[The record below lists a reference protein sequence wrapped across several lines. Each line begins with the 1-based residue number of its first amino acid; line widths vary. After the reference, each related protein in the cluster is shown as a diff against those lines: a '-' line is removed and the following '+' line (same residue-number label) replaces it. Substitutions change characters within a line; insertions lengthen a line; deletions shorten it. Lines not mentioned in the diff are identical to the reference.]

1 MRLKLRLRLC
11 TITWAIQ
18 KRLKLRFRTYLESRG
33 GQWDDNEDVEIKD
46 EEGEI
51 QYID

>member
-11 TITWAIQ
+11 TWAIQ

-46 EEGEI
+46 EEGGDSI
-51 QYID
+51 Y

>member
-1 MRLKLRLRLC
+1 MHMGY
-11 TITWAIQ
+11 T
-18 KRLKLRFRTYLESRG
+18 KRLKLRFRTDLESRG